1 MSWLGT
7 WPWATT
13 DGEANFKLG
22 EVVEYYS
29 ASQGSWIP
37 AKVVA
42 VKSSG
47 LYDLDCKPG
56 VPPEKIRAFNA
67 AGAPSRES
75 RVSFAPLEF
84 EVGDV
89 VEYFSVSQNDWIV
102 AKVQSINTSG
112 TYNLDCKPDV
122 PPERVR
128 AQRSSEMVA
137 DLSPVSLG
145 RKSRSLRQAGTIFDL
160 CQVQDLD
167 DPVQLLRLERSGPS
181 QRWRYELCP
190 DGVQALQAYGE
201 RKIAVVSVCGPSN
214 SGKSYLLNLLL
225 GRVEQGLSKFKVGT
239 GRGGGTDG
247 IWLWAHL
254 DPDDENAPIM
264 AYLDCPGF
272 ADGTSDGQLVTLCAL
287 LSSVMILNTKGQ
299 LNDAVF
305 KSLKPLSRLAEH
317 LQERGQ
323 DVSRPALLWVL
334 RDFMLERR
342 DAGNTMDAVG
352 YLEQALHAANAGC
365 SEVRQSLLRFFN
377 HRTCATLVQPVFE
390 DAQLKTLVEMPYKSL
405 RSEFRSAV
413 EAMHAQLLA
422 TCHLHPKTVAGQI
435 VGASSFAPDFTTLP
449 AEEREHLQ
457 TVGKSCRKRW
467 RKLFRIESSA
477 RLKHALQWPCDGRSP
492 GTRIVD
498 LAMPERSHAASSSSS
513 FSTGSTPRDASSS
526 DREASSY
533 KAGFSQTLVRALV
546 KFGAS
551 DGSSPST
558 GSQGEDTTELGS
570 EDASFQSMDASA
582 AATLSGQTT
591 VMLKNV
597 PLKYSQRKLLRELLS
612 AGFQGKM
619 DFMKR
624 LKSHSAEVPLEEV
637 KASRKE
643 KGRDTLGCPVFLRPL
658 PPRLLASFRGLDKE
672 EAPEQPVA
680 EVPTHPRPRPEVAP
694 NPIGLMQCPV
704 EQCTCGRACHGDF
717 CPYCGHIVN
726 AIHAGVPRVPAPGLS
741 QLAVYPGSQL
751 AQPTVALMKQLVE
764 SLNDG
769 KPLNVR
775 NAWDAVQHTSCG
787 SLADE
792 LRGIASQ
799 KLKLL
804 KSGQKLPD
812 DTRLPMTDEAL
823 RAFFRSQRHELKER
837 WEEQAVGDED
847 VRKEYWQEL
856 KETLAREEIQVRQQN
871 VRLADQQLSEALKL
885 WQDWLDNTEG
895 TVEEGE
901 RVSAELGKLLDRLPS
916 STVTRGGRSAIE
928 AAARRVAAAR
938 TAVSATVE
946 ESAETQRRALAA
958 GEQAA
963 KLEGAVRSELAA
975 AKASIKDAMERY
987 RAAGQ
992 DKEAKMM
999 ELQGKTSE
1007 LEDGQKQLLSVAA
1020 EMEEAAGRLAELKAL
1035 GKAGEER
1042 ELSLQQDLEAT
1053 RALAAKTSAEHLASQ
1068 RSNEASA
1075 EAASLQTLQLQEELR
1090 EAQGE
1095 VQRQKELLEEE
1106 RQMLQL
1112 ERHGHYEKHQTLL
1125 QELHT
1130 ELHHERQQL
1139 TVAHDT
1145 CHTEHQQMLCSARQ
1159 ELEEE
1164 RKKHSESKEGT
1175 KGLLLQHVRHIGTL
1189 EGKVTGLNTEANFLK
1204 GRIGELQVILQ
1215 ESEALLVKQG
1225 QGIAALKKELE
1236 KAKLETG
1243 RTKSEGEE
1251 RRIHWTLNAPC
1262 SRRIAVAL
1270 VGAGTFARKAHLPS
1284 LQSASDCFE
1293 LVAIWSRSRQAAEAL
1308 QVEDRHLQI
1317 LHGEET
1323 VRKAGIE

>member
-435 VGASSFAPDFTTLP
+435 VGASSFA
-449 AEEREHLQ
+449 
-457 TVGKSCRKRW
+457 
-467 RKLFRIESSA
+467 
-477 RLKHALQWPCDGRSP
+477 
-492 GTRIVD
+492 
-498 LAMPERSHAASSSSS
+498 
-513 FSTGSTPRDASSS
+513 
-526 DREASSY
+526 
-533 KAGFSQTLVRALV
+533 
-546 KFGAS
+546 
-551 DGSSPST
+551 
-558 GSQGEDTTELGS
+558 
-570 EDASFQSMDASA
+570 
-582 AATLSGQTT
+582 
-591 VMLKNV
+591 
-597 PLKYSQRKLLRELLS
+597 
-612 AGFQGKM
+612 
-619 DFMKR
+619 
-624 LKSHSAEVPLEEV
+624 
-637 KASRKE
+637 
-643 KGRDTLGCPVFLRPL
+643 
-658 PPRLLASFRGLDKE
+658 
-672 EAPEQPVA
+672 
-680 EVPTHPRPRPEVAP
+680 
-694 NPIGLMQCPV
+694 
-704 EQCTCGRACHGDF
+704 
-717 CPYCGHIVN
+717 
-726 AIHAGVPRVPAPGLS
+726 
-741 QLAVYPGSQL
+741 
-751 AQPTVALMKQLVE
+751 ALMKQLVE

-1251 RRIHWTLNAPC
+1251 RLYKLRHEGHRKLQERLERLAPRSSGC
-1262 SRRIAVAL
+1262 LPLRRNGSGL
-1270 VGAGTFARKAHLPS
+1270 SLKARH
-1284 LQSASDCFE
+1284 
-1293 LVAIWSRSRQAAEAL
+1293 
-1308 QVEDRHLQI
+1308 
-1317 LHGEET
+1317 
-1323 VRKAGIE
+1323 

>member
-1 MSWLGT
+1 MSWFGT
-7 WPWATT
+7 WPWATA
-13 DGEANFKLG
+13 DGEGNNFKLG

-29 ASQGSWIP
+29 TSQGWIP
-37 AKVVA
+37 AKVMK
-42 VKSSG
+42 VKSTG

-56 VPPEKIRAFNA
+56 VPPEKIRAF
-67 AGAPSRES
+67 AGASRES
-75 RVSFAPLEF
+75 RVSFGPLEF

-89 VEYFSVSQNDWIV
+89 VEYFSVSQNDWIL
-102 AKVQSINTSG
+102 AKVQSINPSG

-128 AQRSSEMVA
+128 AQRSEMPM
-137 DLSPVSLG
+137 SPVSLG

-160 CQVQDLD
+160 CQVQDLE

-239 GRGGGTDG
+239 GGGTDGTDG
-247 IWLWAHL
+247 IWLWTHL

-264 AYLDCPGF
+264 AYLDCAGF

-287 LSSVMILNTKGQ
+287 LSSVMILNTKGH
-299 LNDAVF
+299 LNDSVF

-317 LQERGQ
+317 LLERGQ

-334 RDFMLERR
+334 RDFLDRR
-342 DAGNTMDAVG
+342 DAGNSMDAVE

-365 SEVRQSLLRFFN
+365 MEVRQSLLRFFN

-390 DAQLKTLVEMPYKSL
+390 DAQLKTLLEMPYKSL

-435 VGASSFAPDFTTLP
+435 VGASSFA
-449 AEEREHLQ
+449 
-457 TVGKSCRKRW
+457 
-467 RKLFRIESSA
+467 
-477 RLKHALQWPCDGRSP
+477 
-492 GTRIVD
+492 
-498 LAMPERSHAASSSSS
+498 
-513 FSTGSTPRDASSS
+513 
-526 DREASSY
+526 
-533 KAGFSQTLVRALV
+533 
-546 KFGAS
+546 
-551 DGSSPST
+551 
-558 GSQGEDTTELGS
+558 
-570 EDASFQSMDASA
+570 
-582 AATLSGQTT
+582 
-591 VMLKNV
+591 
-597 PLKYSQRKLLRELLS
+597 
-612 AGFQGKM
+612 
-619 DFMKR
+619 
-624 LKSHSAEVPLEEV
+624 
-637 KASRKE
+637 
-643 KGRDTLGCPVFLRPL
+643 
-658 PPRLLASFRGLDKE
+658 
-672 EAPEQPVA
+672 
-680 EVPTHPRPRPEVAP
+680 
-694 NPIGLMQCPV
+694 
-704 EQCTCGRACHGDF
+704 
-717 CPYCGHIVN
+717 
-726 AIHAGVPRVPAPGLS
+726 
-741 QLAVYPGSQL
+741 
-751 AQPTVALMKQLVE
+751 ALMKQLVE

-812 DTRLPMTDEAL
+812 DTRLPVTDEAL

-871 VRLADQQLSEALKL
+871 GRLADQQLSEGLKL
-885 WQDWLDNTEG
+885 WQDWLDNTDG

-901 RVSAELGKLLDRLPS
+901 HVSTELGKLLDRLPS

-938 TAVSATVE
+938 STVSTTVE
-946 ESAETQRRALAA
+946 QSAEAQRLAVA
-958 GEQAA
+958 RTEEAA
-963 KLEGAVRSELAA
+963 KLEGAVRSELEA

-987 RAAGQ
+987 RAAGK
-992 DKEAKMM
+992 DKEAKTM

-1007 LEDGQKQLLSVAA
+1007 LEDGQKQLMSVAV
-1020 EMEEAAGRLAELKAL
+1020 ELEEATLRLAELKAGL
-1035 GKAGEER
+1035 RAGEER
-1042 ELSLQQDLEAT
+1042 ELSLQQELEAT

-1068 RSNEASA
+1068 RSNEAAA

-1112 ERHGHYEKHQTLL
+1112 ERDGHHEKHHTLL

-1139 TVAHDT
+1139 TAAHDN

-1204 GRIGELQVILQ
+1204 GRISELQVILQ
-1215 ESEALLVKQG
+1215 ESEAHMVKQG
-1225 QGIAALKKELE
+1225 QGIAVLKKELE
-1236 KAKLETG
+1236 KAKLESG
-1243 RTKSEGEE
+1243 RAKSEGEE
-1251 RRIHWTLNAPC
+1251 RLYKLRHEGHRKLQERLERLAPKPSGC
-1262 SRRIAVAL
+1262 LPLRRNGSGL
-1270 VGAGTFARKAHLPS
+1270 SLKARH
-1284 LQSASDCFE
+1284 
-1293 LVAIWSRSRQAAEAL
+1293 
-1308 QVEDRHLQI
+1308 
-1317 LHGEET
+1317 
-1323 VRKAGIE
+1323 

>member
-1 MSWLGT
+1 MSWFGT
-7 WPWATT
+7 WPWATI
-13 DGEANFKLG
+13 DGEGNNFKLG

-37 AKVVA
+37 AKVLA

-56 VPPEKIRAFNA
+56 VPPEKIRALA
-67 AGAPSRES
+67 AAASRES

-84 EVGDV
+84 AVGDI
-89 VEYFSVSQNDWIV
+89 VEYFSVSQNDWIL
-102 AKVQSINTSG
+102 AKVQSINPSG

-128 AQRSSEMVA
+128 AQRSEMP
-137 DLSPVSLG
+137 LSPVSLG

-160 CQVQDLD
+160 CQVQDLE
-167 DPVQLLRLERSGPS
+167 DPVQLVRLERSNQS

-190 DGVQALQAYGE
+190 DGVQALQAYAE

-214 SGKSYLLNLLL
+214 TGKSYLLNLLL

-239 GRGGGTDG
+239 GRSGTDGTDG
-247 IWLWAHL
+247 IWLWTHL

-264 AYLDCPGF
+264 AYLDCAGF

-299 LNDAVF
+299 LSDSVF

-334 RDFMLERR
+334 RDFDQR
-342 DAGNTMDAVG
+342 DAGSMDAVE

-365 SEVRQSLLRFFN
+365 AEVRQSLLRFFN

-390 DAQLKTLVEMPYKSL
+390 DTQLKTLLEIPYRSL

-435 VGASSFAPDFTTLP
+435 VGASSFA
-449 AEEREHLQ
+449 
-457 TVGKSCRKRW
+457 
-467 RKLFRIESSA
+467 
-477 RLKHALQWPCDGRSP
+477 
-492 GTRIVD
+492 
-498 LAMPERSHAASSSSS
+498 
-513 FSTGSTPRDASSS
+513 
-526 DREASSY
+526 
-533 KAGFSQTLVRALV
+533 
-546 KFGAS
+546 
-551 DGSSPST
+551 
-558 GSQGEDTTELGS
+558 
-570 EDASFQSMDASA
+570 
-582 AATLSGQTT
+582 
-591 VMLKNV
+591 
-597 PLKYSQRKLLRELLS
+597 
-612 AGFQGKM
+612 
-619 DFMKR
+619 
-624 LKSHSAEVPLEEV
+624 
-637 KASRKE
+637 
-643 KGRDTLGCPVFLRPL
+643 
-658 PPRLLASFRGLDKE
+658 
-672 EAPEQPVA
+672 
-680 EVPTHPRPRPEVAP
+680 
-694 NPIGLMQCPV
+694 
-704 EQCTCGRACHGDF
+704 
-717 CPYCGHIVN
+717 
-726 AIHAGVPRVPAPGLS
+726 
-741 QLAVYPGSQL
+741 
-751 AQPTVALMKQLVE
+751 ALMKQLLE

-812 DTRLPMTDEAL
+812 DTRLPVTDEAL
-823 RAFFRSQRHELKER
+823 RTFFRSQRHELKER
-837 WEEQAVGDED
+837 WEDQAVGDED

-871 VRLADQQLSEALKL
+871 GRLADQQLSEALKL

-895 TVEEGE
+895 SVEEGE
-901 RVSAELGKLLDRLPS
+901 RVSSELGKLLDRLPS
-916 STVTRGGRSAIE
+916 STVTRGGRAAIE

-938 TAVSATVE
+938 STVSATVE
-946 ESAETQRRALAA
+946 QSAEAQRRAARRT
-958 GEQAA
+958 EEAA
-963 KLEGAVRSELAA
+963 KLEGAVRSELDA

-992 DKEAKMM
+992 DKEAKTMQ
-999 ELQGKTSE
+999 LQGKTSE
-1007 LEDGQKQLLSVAA
+1007 LEDGQKQLMSVAA
-1020 EMEEAAGRLAELKAL
+1020 ELEEASVRSAELKACVN
-1035 GKAGEER
+1035 AGEER
-1042 ELSLQQDLEAT
+1042 ELSLRQELEAT
-1053 RALAAKTSAEHLASQ
+1053 RALAAKTSAELLASQ
-1068 RSNEASA
+1068 RSNEAAA

-1090 EAQGE
+1090 EAQTE

-1112 ERHGHYEKHQTLL
+1112 ERDGHQEKHHTLL

-1130 ELHHERQQL
+1130 ELHHERRQL
-1139 TVAHDT
+1139 TAAHDN
-1145 CHTEHQQMLCSARQ
+1145 CHTEHQQILCSARQ

-1175 KGLLLQHVRHIGTL
+1175 KDLLLQHVRTIGTL

-1204 GRIGELQVILQ
+1204 GRISELQVILQ
-1215 ESEALLVKQG
+1215 ESEAHMVKQG

-1236 KAKLETG
+1236 KAKLESG

-1251 RRIHWTLNAPC
+1251 RLYKLRHEGHRKLQERLERLAPKSSGC
-1262 SRRIAVAL
+1262 LPLRRNGSGL
-1270 VGAGTFARKAHLPS
+1270 SLKARH
-1284 LQSASDCFE
+1284 
-1293 LVAIWSRSRQAAEAL
+1293 
-1308 QVEDRHLQI
+1308 
-1317 LHGEET
+1317 
-1323 VRKAGIE
+1323 